1 MGGAA
6 SDVDRAPHA
15 PATGLAG
22 GAPLGRIA
30 GVEVRLHWTWWIAA
44 AVITLGLAG
53 GVFPDE
59 VAGLSSAAY
68 VAMGLVTALLF
79 FASLLMHELGHALE
93 ARRNGIATRGI
104 TLWMLGGVARSGAP
118 FPSAGAEARV
128 ALAGPAVSAV
138 LGAVFVGA
146 GQIGG
151 LPDAVAVVLEW
162 LGLTNVLLLAFNM
175 IPALPLDGGRVLRA
189 VLWRLRGNL
198 IAATRVASRVSQ
210 ALAVFL
216 IVLGL
221 TSFLASAALGGL
233 WLVFIGWFI
242 FSAAAAERGAA
253 EAQIAL
259 AGVQVSDAMTSNP
272 ITVPQSAPA
281 DELLEMRRRT
291 GHSVY
296 PVVDEYGDAIGLV
309 SARSAQLVPE
319 RRRQW
324 VTVRELLSQGPAPLA
339 IDADTDLMSAVPALV
354 EDPLHSA
361 AVLRAG
367 RLVGLLSLS
376 DVSRAVRLRSGAP
389 IKELSTSG

>member
-6 SDVDRAPHA
+6 SNVDRAPRA
-15 PATGLAG
+15 PAAGLAA
-22 GAPLGRIA
+22 GALLGRIA
-30 GVEVRLHWTWWIAA
+30 GVEVRVHWTWWIAA

-59 VAGLSSAAY
+59 VPGLSSAAY

-79 FASLLMHELGHALE
+79 FASLLLHELGHALE
-93 ARRNGIATRGI
+93 ARRDGIPTRGI

-118 FPSAGAEARV
+118 FPSAGVEARV

-151 LPDAVAVVLEW
+151 LPDSVAAVLEW
-162 LGLTNVLLLAFNM
+162 LGLTNVLLLAFNL

-189 VLWRLRGNL
+189 ILWRLSGNL

-210 ALAVFL
+210 ALAVVL

-221 TSFLASAALGGL
+221 ASFLVSAGLGGL

-259 AGVQVSDAMTSNP
+259 AGVQVGDAMTANP
-272 ITVPQSAPA
+272 ITVPPSAAA

-296 PVVDEYGDAIGLV
+296 PVVEEDGDAIGLV
-309 SARSAQLVPE
+309 SARSAQLIPE

-324 VTVRELLSQGPAPLA
+324 VTVRELLSQAPAPLA
-339 IDADTDLMSAVPALV
+339 IDADSDLMSAVPALV

-376 DVSRAVRLRSGAP
+376 DVSRAVRLRSGAV
-389 IKELSTSG
+389 T

>member
-6 SDVDRAPHA
+6 SNVDRAPRA
-15 PATGLAG
+15 PAAGLAG
-22 GAPLGRIA
+22 GALLGRIA
-30 GVEVRLHWTWWIAA
+30 GVEVRVHWTWWIAA

-59 VAGLSSAAY
+59 VPGLSSAAY

-79 FASLLMHELGHALE
+79 FASLLLHELGHALE
-93 ARRNGIATRGI
+93 ARRDGIPTRGI

-118 FPSAGAEARV
+118 FPSAGVEARV
-128 ALAGPAVSAV
+128 GLAGPAVSAV

-151 LPDAVAVVLEW
+151 LPDSVAAVLEW
-162 LGLTNVLLLAFNM
+162 LGLTNVLLLAFNL

-189 VLWRLRGNL
+189 ILWRLSGNL

-210 ALAVFL
+210 ALAVVL

-221 TSFLASAALGGL
+221 TSFLVSAGLGGL

-259 AGVQVSDAMTSNP
+259 AGVQVGDAMTANP
-272 ITVPQSAPA
+272 ITVPPSAAA

-296 PVVDEYGDAIGLV
+296 PVVEEDGDAIGLV
-309 SARSAQLVPE
+309 SARSAQLIPE

-324 VTVRELLSQGPAPLA
+324 VTVRELLSQAPAPLA
-339 IDADTDLMSAVPALV
+339 IDADSDLMSAVPALV

-376 DVSRAVRLRSGAP
+376 DVSRAVRLRSGAV
-389 IKELSTSG
+389 T